1 MLVERAE
8 KRMDMAKVIGKTV
21 KSTKIGTKVASAKV
35 AKVEGKKKKGRIE
48 FEVPAG
54 GFESGIIEGL
64 NFKKNKPLTKKD
76 FADTAAFLEY
86 RAEALKARA
95 AGFVESAKKLT
106 EKVEMLRKYGDDE
119 TRKKAEKLS
128 KLREQMALLEKELED
143 QGIDIDE
150 DTDTDEGEGEDE
162 GND

>member
-35 AKVEGKKKKGRIE
+35 AKVEGKKKGRIE

-54 GFESGIIEGL
+54 GFESGRIEGF

-150 DTDTDEGEGEDE
+150 DTDTDEGEDE